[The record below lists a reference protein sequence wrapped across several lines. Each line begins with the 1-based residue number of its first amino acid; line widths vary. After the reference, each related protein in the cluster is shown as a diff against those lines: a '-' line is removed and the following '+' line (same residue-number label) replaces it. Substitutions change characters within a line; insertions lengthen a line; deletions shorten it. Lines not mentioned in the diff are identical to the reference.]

1 LKNILKFSFIRIH
14 IIFLNIFL
22 FTVLSNI
29 TLAEDN
35 IKINQ
40 VFKSLKDKNK
50 SDNANMRIGPGE
62 RFEILWNFKKP
73 GLPIKIHK
81 KFENWYQVE
90 TPDGSIGWMWGNLIS
105 PKKTILVLKNEKIY
119 KNKNEKSRTV
129 ANVDKNSILKIHY
142 CKNEW
147 CKVESDKYKIIG
159 FIKNNSN
166 NIWGAYVSNSK

>member
-1 LKNILKFSFIRIH
+1 M
-14 IIFLNIFL
+14 IFFNIFI
-22 FTVLSNI
+22 FTFLSHI
-29 TLAEDN
+29 TLAEEN

-40 VFKSLKDKNK
+40 VFKSIKDK
-50 SDNANMRIGPGE
+50 SDSANIRVGPGE

-81 KFENWYQVE
+81 KFDNWYQIE

-105 PKKTILVLKNEKIY
+105 RKKTILVLKNEKIY
-119 KNKNEKSRTV
+119 KDQNEKSRII
-129 ANVDKNSILKIHY
+129 ANIDKDSILKIYY

-147 CKVESDKYKIIG
+147 CKVESKKYKILG

-166 NIWGAYVSNSK
+166 TIWGAYVSVTK